1 MRMGV
6 VFPNRVRDNAEEF
19 KRMEERIDFLESQL
33 DDSNEELV
41 EALEELEVA
50 QEENGILRAR
60 LNQLMSDRTVSV

>member
-1 MRMGV
+1 MPTITREAIEWMQ
-6 VFPNRVRDNAEEF
+6 DQ
-19 KRMEERIDFLESQL
+19 LESVTEQRDQL
-33 DDSNEELV
+33 EEELV